1 MGRCP
6 GPTLGEI
13 LSSLRSN
20 SYERNGKAGP
30 GSVLGAGN
38 SYSLLSSPGGG
49 SQPHVSREA
58 GLPGKQRE
66 SLSKSFY
73 RSPGTQKDRCQLSN
87 DHAGKRVYPVDDPS
101 SNWRTNSGR
110 IINWINSF
118 SSMI

>member
-6 GPTLGEI
+6 RSALGEI
-13 LSSLRSN
+13 LLSLRSN

-30 GSVLGAGN
+30 GSVLGAGD
-38 SYSLLSSPGGG
+38 SYSLLSSPGRG

-87 DHAGKRVYPVDDPS
+87 DRSEERRVGKERRS
-101 SNWRTNSGR
+101 
-110 IINWINSF
+110 
-118 SSMI
+118 